1 MADPVA
7 PAAPGALLAPGS
19 QMAPGAQLAPGATTG
34 EQQLPHDIRGLV
46 PYRGSL
52 LDYWPY
58 AAGLLALLLALA
70 GFLWWRRRRAALR
83 PPAPPADPWDVLA
96 GKLAQLTVPRP
107 FGLQEQ
113 AEYFFHLS
121 LLLREAI
128 ELRTGLRATD
138 LTLGELKA
146 PLRNK
151 LPLPTGDV
159 DGVLAFLERADYVKF
174 AGRPASTEE
183 AVSAREQ
190 ATTWARRLRP
200 LVEATA

>member
-1 MADPVA
+1 MADPIAPVA
-7 PAAPGALLAPGS
+7 PATQLAPGT
-19 QMAPGAQLAPGATTG
+19 PLAPGATTG
-34 EQQLPHDIRGLV
+34 EQALPHDIRGLV
-46 PYRGSL
+46 PYRASL

-58 AAGLLALLLALA
+58 AAGLMALLVGLA
-70 GFLWWRRRRAALR
+70 GLLWWRRRRAAQM

-96 GKLAQLTVPRP
+96 GKLAQLSVPRP

-138 LTLGELKA
+138 LTLGELKT

-151 LPLPTGDV
+151 LPLPTGDI

-183 AVSAREQ
+183 AVFAREQ
-190 ATTWARRLRP
+190 ATAWTRRLRP